1 MTGPA
6 APSRGPR
13 RPTLDLV
20 TQPAPELSR
29 TTIQSVSRAS
39 RLLFAVAA
47 EPDGLAAKAAAEQ
60 LGLSLPTTYH
70 LLTTLVA
77 EGLLAKDSRRRY
89 VLGPRAGVIAAAVN
103 RDNRAPEY
111 YVAPLRDLAAR
122 TGETAYLSAWRS
134 GAITVLSTVEGAH
147 AVRVAG
153 LSAGYR
159 DNEHARASGKLLL
172 AFASPADRDRLL
184 NGSTLRRLTPA
195 TITDRSLLDAEFERI
210 REEGLAYDR
219 GEFYE
224 GVECVSAPIIEGG
237 TVVACYTVSTPADR
251 FAADP
256 QKIIDA
262 VRAAGGAASNLRLM
276 D

>member
-1 MTGPA
+1 M
-6 APSRGPR
+6 
-13 RPTLDLV
+13 
-20 TQPAPELSR
+20 TQPVPELSR

-47 EPDGLAAKAAAEQ
+47 EPDGLAAKPASEQ
-60 LGLSLPTTYH
+60 LGLPLPTTYH

-89 VLGPRAGVIAAAVN
+89 VLGPRAGVLAAAVN

-111 YVAPLRDLAAR
+111 YIAPLRELAAQ
-122 TGETAYLSAWRS
+122 TGETAYLSAWRN
-134 GAITVLSTVEGAH
+134 GAITVLTTVEGAH

-172 AFASPADRDRLL
+172 AFASPVDRDRLL
-184 NGSTLRRLTPA
+184 GGSTLRRLTPT
-195 TITDRSLLDAEFERI
+195 TITDRAQLDREFERI
-210 REEGLAYDR
+210 RAEGLAFDR

-224 GVECVSAPIIEGG
+224 GVECVSAPIVEDG

-251 FAADP
+251 FASDSE
-256 QKIIDA
+256 KIIDA
-262 VRAAGGAASNLRLM
+262 VRAAGRAASNLRML